1 MAKRNSEQQYSVV
14 EWLAGPQTDLR
25 VSRVTSKGAAS
36 PEALDFDSLA
46 DEPNVVCFRPE
57 ELADTKGRRNRFGR
71 DEPETVLNAELLA
84 RIVLPTAESHD
95 LETVAR
101 ELRVQADWTTPDGRA
116 AGAAETWRALIESL
130 GSIPLP
136 VLTELEKLAEPTLS
150 PLRPV
155 IEAGARVALKAGFGT
170 REKSLRDVIHA
181 KPPLP
186 PKSERE
192 PPREPPEQLDLG
204 EIADV
209 LGRDGPLARA
219 FAGYEDRPQQ
229 VRMAEEVSHAFNES
243 LVTLVEA
250 GTGTGKS
257 LAYLVP
263 AVLWAR
269 RNNEAIVISTN
280 TKNLQSQLFQKD
292 LPFLERALGADFRY
306 ALIKGRQNYL
316 CLRKFTNLLA
326 DAARELSPEERWA
339 VMPLLTWLPRTEV
352 GDVAECSGLRGGM
365 QSELWSRVTTQPDE
379 CIGMR
384 CRHARQCFVRKAR
397 ALALQAHVIVANHAT
412 VFAEA
417 GLESVALPPY
427 RRVIFDEAHNLE
439 DVVTDSRT
447 VKVAPWV
454 LPRILGRL
462 FRAQRDGAGRGY
474 LSNLRFQLSR
484 VDGLPTEFNAR
495 MTGLIQKAIER
506 FDEVRRKSDDLF
518 NAASMVFGGAYGR
531 SDRIRYDAD
540 HRPDHWQSVGET
552 IIDLR
557 EEVELLAKSVEAV
570 CQGAEDGAAAA
581 KDAPTLADM
590 EDAATEVRFQAMK
603 LREVAGWLNIV
614 LSADDENFV
623 YWIEQGQ
630 GRNDVALCAAPLDI
644 TAMMTELVFS
654 RMATV
659 VFTSATLTAGGRFDF
674 MKDRLGVRGVVSERV
689 REVDLGT
696 CFDFEKQV
704 LLAVPMFLPEP
715 RPGGPDVIKPFC
727 DMTIDVLRAS
737 RGRGLVLFTSHSA
750 LRLSHEPIRRALAQ
764 DGIRVMAQGVDGDR
778 VRLVRIFSRETS
790 SVLLG
795 TQSFWEGVDVPGESL
810 SVLIV
815 AKLPFRAHTDPIVQ
829 ARCELLKAKGRN
841 DFADY
846 MVPDA
851 VIRLKQGF
859 GRLIRTRDDR
869 GVVILCDPRMMTK
882 SYGYTFRRSLPVR
895 AKPFTHAGELTSAVA
910 AFLSSEPP
918 EATA

>member
-1 MAKRNSEQQYSVV
+1 MSKRRAEQQFIVV
-14 EWLAGPQTDLR
+14 EWLAGPERDLR
-25 VSRVTSKGAAS
+25 AVRVTASGAAS
-36 PEALDFDSLA
+36 PEAIDLSALA
-46 DEPNVVCFRPE
+46 DEAGVVCFRPE
-57 ELADTKGRRNRFGR
+57 ELADAQSGRGRMGR
-71 DEPETVLNAELLA
+71 DAPETVVNAELLA
-84 RIVLPTAESHD
+84 RIVLPASESHD
-95 LETVAR
+95 LETLAR
-101 ELRVQADWTTPDGRA
+101 ELRVTADWDQPDGRA
-116 AGAAETWRALIESL
+116 AGAAEVWRALLERL
-130 GSIPLP
+130 ARIPLP
-136 VLTELEKLAEPTLS
+136 VLTELEKLAAPTIS
-150 PLRPV
+150 PLRPIV
-155 IEAGARVALKAGFGT
+155 EEGARAGLRAGFGT
-170 REKSLRDVIHA
+170 RAKSLRDLIHA
-181 KPPLP
+181 RPALP
-186 PKSERE
+186 PRAERE
-192 PPREPPEQLDLG
+192 PPREPPDLLDIQEVTTALG
-204 EIADV
+204 P
-209 LGRDGPLARA
+209 DGPLART
-219 FAGYEDRPQQ
+219 FAGYENRPQQ
-229 VRMAEEVSHAFNES
+229 LRMAEEVGHAFNED

-257 LAYLVP
+257 LAYLAP
-263 AVLWAR
+263 AVLWAS
-269 RNNEAIVISTN
+269 RNNDPVVISTN

-292 LPFLERALGADFRY
+292 LPFLAGSLGVDFRY

-316 CLRKFTNLLA
+316 CLRKFMNLLA
-326 DAARELSPEERWA
+326 DADRELSPDERWA
-339 VMPLLTWLPRTEV
+339 VMPVLTWITATET

-365 QSELWSRVTTQPDE
+365 QSDLWSRMTTQPDE
-379 CIGMR
+379 CVGMR

-417 GLESVALPPY
+417 GLDNVALPPY
-427 RRVIFDEAHNLE
+427 RRVVFDEAHNLE

-484 VDGLPTEFNAR
+484 LDGLPGELATR
-495 MTGLIQKAIER
+495 STGLVQKSIER
-506 FDEVRRKSDDLF
+506 FDELRRRSDDLF
-518 NAASMVFGGAYGR
+518 NAVSLVFGGAYGR
-531 SDRIRYDAD
+531 SDRIRYDAK
-540 HRPDHWQSVGET
+540 HRPDHWQAVGEA

-557 EEVELLAKSVEAV
+557 EEVELLAKGIESVCETV
-570 CQGAEDGAAAA
+570 EEAAAVA
-581 KDAPTLADM
+581 KEAPTLADM
-590 EDAATEVRFQAMK
+590 QDAGMEVRFQAMK
-603 LREVAGWLNIV
+603 LREVVTWLNIV
-614 LSADDENFV
+614 LAADDENFV
-623 YWIEQGQ
+623 YWIEQGP
-630 GRNDVALCAAPLDI
+630 GRNDLALCAAPLDI
-644 TAMMTELVFS
+644 TAMMEQLVFS
-654 RMATV
+654 RMASV
-659 VFTSATLTAGGRFDF
+659 IFTSATLTAGGRFDF
-674 MKDRLGVRGVVSERV
+674 MKDRLGVRGLVSERV

-696 CFDFEKQV
+696 CFDFERQV

-715 RPGGPDVIKPFC
+715 RAGGPDVIKPFC
-727 DMTIDVLRAS
+727 DMAIDVLRAS
-737 RGRGLVLFTSHSA
+737 RGRGLVLFTSHAA
-750 LRLSHEPIRRALAQ
+750 LRASHDPIRRALAR

-778 VRLVRIFSRETS
+778 VRLVLIFARETS

-882 SYGYTFRRSLPVR
+882 SYGFTFRRSLPVR
-895 AKPFTHAGELTSAVA
+895 ARPFTDARLLTSAISQ
-910 AFLSSEPP
+910 FLDAPP
-918 EATA
+918 SHP